1 MKEKNLTTELS
12 AALDTLS
19 RAVFS
24 QPLDQSADAK
34 ISVRPLLHRGT
45 RIFQLERQRGAQ
57 VFHQNLEGEALL
69 RMAADELDG
78 RYRQALIVT
87 EEASAQYSLRQN
99 GLYKKTGCAAV
110 PRPAGTQSHN
120 REKQYLLREGEA
132 LGPYRLLAADVEV
145 GEAVLLSGTNSFTVP
160 LSYAAGQ
167 ATNLVPSAREPFA
180 TVFRA
185 DTPTGA
191 SAPAPATMADDAA
204 DAGIRL
210 SASGVRQS
218 EEPLPADP
226 PERAAVSAT
235 LTREEEADLRRR
247 ATVRGEDGAEHLSFR
262 ELQRLR
268 AALLAEKA
276 EAARAAALAE
286 AEERR
291 AEAAAKRAAENAAKK
306 AAEDEA
312 KAAAAEKERLR
323 RAAVVQALAQ
333 GYDVEVDFTLTAEEA
348 QQLRDAGYDV
358 PDAVLEG
365 RATLGGADSAADD
378 DGEDEE

>member
-1 MKEKNLTTELS
+1 MLRAAALVLLAAAAAPAADPVPGAPAGAGGAASSGMPERERYEIILHRAPFGAPPPTAAAAAGGDEAGGTDAPPPAPPEPPPVCPVRLNSLTHYAGVPAAGFVELS
-12 AALDTLS
+12 S
-19 RAVFS
+19 
-24 QPLDQSADAK
+24 
-34 ISVRPLLHRGT
+34 
-45 RIFQLERQRGAQ
+45 
-57 VFHQNLEGEALL
+57 
-69 RMAADELDG
+69 G
-78 RYRQALIVT
+78 R
-87 EEASAQYSLRQN
+87 SF
-99 GLYKKTGCAAV
+99 
-110 PRPAGTQSHN
+110 
-120 REKQYLLREGEA
+120 LLREGEA

-191 SAPAPATMADDAA
+191 AAPAPAAMADGAV
-204 DAGIRL
+204 DAGL
-210 SASGVRQS
+210 QHSAFGIQHS
-218 EEPLPADP
+218 EEPSPAAP
-226 PERAAVSAT
+226 PKRAAVSAT

-291 AEAAAKRAAENAAKK
+291 AEAAAKRAAENAAKR

-365 RATLGGADSAADD
+365 RATLAGADSAADD
-378 DGEDEE
+378 DEEDEE

>member
-1 MKEKNLTTELS
+1 MFRAAALALLAAAAAPAADPVPDAPAGAGGAASSGMPERERYEIILHRAPFGAPPPTAAAAAGGDEAGGTDAPPPAPPEPPPVCPVRLNSLTHSAGVPAAGLVELS
-12 AALDTLS
+12 S
-19 RAVFS
+19 
-24 QPLDQSADAK
+24 
-34 ISVRPLLHRGT
+34 
-45 RIFQLERQRGAQ
+45 
-57 VFHQNLEGEALL
+57 
-69 RMAADELDG
+69 G
-78 RYRQALIVT
+78 R
-87 EEASAQYSLRQN
+87 SF
-99 GLYKKTGCAAV
+99 
-110 PRPAGTQSHN
+110 
-120 REKQYLLREGEA
+120 LLREGEA

-191 SAPAPATMADDAA
+191 AAPAAA
-204 DAGIRL
+204 APGAAEGGVPGP
-210 SASGVRQS
+210 ASGVPDS
-218 EEPLPADP
+218 EEPPEAAP
-226 PERAAVSAT
+226 PRRAAVSAT
-235 LTREEEADLRRR
+235 LTREEEAELRRR
-247 ATVRGEDGAEHLSFR
+247 ATVRGEDGSEHLSFR

>member
-1 MKEKNLTTELS
+1 MFRAAALALLAAAAAPAADPVPDAPAGAGGAASSGMPERERYEIILHRAPFGAPPPTAAAAAGGDEAGGTDAPPPAPPEPPPVCPVRLNLLTHYAGVPAAGFVELS
-12 AALDTLS
+12 S
-19 RAVFS
+19 
-24 QPLDQSADAK
+24 
-34 ISVRPLLHRGT
+34 
-45 RIFQLERQRGAQ
+45 
-57 VFHQNLEGEALL
+57 
-69 RMAADELDG
+69 G
-78 RYRQALIVT
+78 R
-87 EEASAQYSLRQN
+87 SF
-99 GLYKKTGCAAV
+99 
-110 PRPAGTQSHN
+110 
-120 REKQYLLREGEA
+120 LLREGEA

-191 SAPAPATMADDAA
+191 AAQPSSGLLRDPAPP
-204 DAGIRL
+204 AGDPT
-210 SASGVRQS
+210 AQGAG
-218 EEPLPADP
+218 PLLEGAPGEAGRGSRPPADP
-226 PERAAVSAT
+226 PKRAAVSAT

-378 DGEDEE
+378 DEEDEE